1 MSSLLSHAAASDSAW
16 ALRAEA
22 GRWVD
27 HPCRA
32 RTSALAKSPRAKT
45 PRAIQMIV
53 PMSIPGVYAGS
64 TRHNEATRDLEVRPM
79 AKAKD
84 KGGDKNVK
92 RAAQK
97 SIKEKR
103 AAKKAKK
110 QASRSSA

>member
-1 MSSLLSHAAASDSAW
+1 MKRTPD
-16 ALRAEA
+16 AE
-22 GRWVD
+22 G
-27 HPCRA
+27 
-32 RTSALAKSPRAKT
+32 L
-45 PRAIQMIV
+45 
-53 PMSIPGVYAGS
+53 
-64 TRHNEATRDLEVRPM
+64 M